1 MSNPFYLEFKSGIAF
16 RAVFLTASHPSLSVD
31 LPNNLA
37 LSKDHTNNWAIEEK
51 VDQKTFRHI
60 LKYRDS
66 NQDHA
71 VERQPLQSLCQLL
84 GQLFHRY
91 FTFALRSKVYQNGRS
106 DIWNVLIWTTPTL
119 NAFTWS
125 NRNLQMDH
133 LQCDQMAVV
142 FLIFGRWQHWKADPK
157 QQFWQSRFKILLNT

>member
-51 VDQKTFRHI
+51 VDQKTSRHI

-66 NQDHA
+66 NQDHDPGCTQ
-71 VERQPLQSLCQLL
+71 VSTPQLEEPP
-84 GQLFHRY
+84 
-91 FTFALRSKVYQNGRS
+91 
-106 DIWNVLIWTTPTL
+106 IPI
-119 NAFTWS
+119 
-125 NRNLQMDH
+125 
-133 LQCDQMAVV
+133 
-142 FLIFGRWQHWKADPK
+142 
-157 QQFWQSRFKILLNT
+157 